1 VVKVVS
7 TEKVEIKVQ
16 LDKKV
21 HNALTFY
28 VGVNDTWISN
38 EHKDEA
44 ISGYVAHIVEEWMKM
59 EARNPQDAVECITRE
74 LCLLLDLEAEAP

>member
-1 VVKVVS
+1 MSETVEVKV
-7 TEKVEIKVQ
+7 KLPQKI
-16 LDKKV
+16 

-28 VGVNDTWISN
+28 VGVNDEWISN

-44 ISGYVAHIVEEWMKM
+44 ISGYVAHVIEKWLKQEVREP
-59 EARNPQDAVECITRE
+59 RDAVECIKKE